1 MREAGRESP
10 VWRNLLDQA
19 PVDVAIAAIAA
30 VQHTLVTVDQL
41 RTLGLSSSTISRR
54 VASGRLHRLYR
65 GVYSLVPPNLLI
77 AQGHYLAAVLA
88 CGPGAVLS
96 HRSAAALH
104 GLLPTARANVDVT
117 VPARSAREQ
126 PGTDVHRST
135 TLIERDVTV
144 VDNIPVTTVAR
155 TLLDLAEVIPRRALE
170 RAYDQADAACVFNLR
185 ALGDQLERNSTR
197 PAAKVVRELLAEH
210 YVGSTLTR
218 SELEERVVVHCRKA
232 GLPTPA
238 VNELLV
244 LPDGG
249 VPIRVDFLFRAARV
263 ALETDGYRTH
273 RTRRQFELDRDNDMR
288 LTACSSKPVRT
299 TWLQIERRTQI
310 VIARLVQIIRPPARG
325 PRPIQTA
332 G

>member
-1 MREAGRESP
+1 M
-10 VWRNLLDQA
+10 
-19 PVDVAIAAIAA
+19 DVAIAAVAA
-30 VQHTLVTVDQL
+30 TQQTLVTVDQL

-54 VASGRLHRLYR
+54 AATGRLHRRYR
-65 GVYSLVPPNLLI
+65 GVYSLIPTNLLT

-104 GLLPTARANVDVT
+104 GLRNSARANIDVT

-126 PGTDVHRST
+126 PGIDVHRST
-135 TLIERDVTV
+135 TLTEKDVTV
-144 VDNIPVTTVAR
+144 VENIPVTTIAR
-155 TLLDLAEVIPRRALE
+155 TQLDLAEVIPRRALE
-170 RAYDQADAACVFNLR
+170 RAYDQADAAGIFNLR
-185 ALGDQLERNSTR
+185 ALEDQLERNPTR
-197 PAAKVVRELLAEH
+197 PAARIVRELLAEH

-218 SELEERVVVHCRKA
+218 SELEERVVVHCRRA

-249 VPIRVDFLFRAARV
+249 PPIRVDFLFRAARV

-273 RTRRQFELDRDNDMR
+273 RTRRQFELDRENDMR
-288 LTACSSKPVRT
+288 LTACAYVPVRT

-310 VIARLVQIIRPPARG
+310 VIARLTQIIRARPA
-325 PRPIQTA
+325 PA
-332 G
+332 